1 MKENPPASLPPIK
14 ITITPDDFKD
24 ISDALKGLAED
35 DRRRLGDAIKDQEIK
50 NLPAADI
57 EFISIVAYFAK
68 ITTQQRDKKL
78 IKQTLFLDDPDIAYL
93 IATAAPP
100 DGIIKQITSYTITG
114 NAPETVKE
122 ASKPAETVDAEVIT
136 TPAAPKEPEQGE
148 LFPDLKPDP
157 PPTFTVDYDEKGIHS
172 DKANIP
178 ISKVSQKLTTIIVD
192 KIQPII
198 VSPRN
203 AKKQILTNVTL
214 SLELPEGVK
223 VRHPITFYDRIV
235 EDAIGNL
242 FEQDF
247 PKITP
252 EMVYRQINGL
262 SPDKPVSKTAAEKI
276 DRSIRR
282 LARTWIEIEYTEQA
296 QKMLKEPVKKAF
308 IGDVILPAKNVYI
321 QFANGTIKSG
331 WLVKELPQI
340 YNYSK
345 TVKQIA
351 TIPTALLDTT
361 QATRST
367 EEIIAARYYLIAQIE
382 RIRRKPD
389 NPKILFDSLFEA
401 IGDTTA
407 LENRVIKK
415 RRIDAI
421 TAILEHFKALQYIT
435 NFEITKERGGRID
448 GVIIAAPPK
457 QNAIEEK

>member
-1 MKENPPASLPPIK
+1 MKENPPANLPPIK

-24 ISDALKGLAED
+24 ISNALKGLAEET
-35 DRRRLGDAIKDQEIK
+35 RQRLSDAIRDQE
-50 NLPAADI
+50 LDSLTADDS
-57 EFISIVAYFAK
+57 EFIGIVAYFAK

-93 IATAAPP
+93 IETAAPP
-100 DGIIKQITSYTITG
+100 DGIIDHVTSYTITG
-114 NAPETVKE
+114 KAPKQDKAT
-122 ASKPAETVDAEVIT
+122 SDAETTEDTPT
-136 TPAAPKEPEQGE
+136 TPKEPEQGE
-148 LFPDLKPDP
+148 LFPDLEPDT
-157 PPTFTVDYDEKGIHS
+157 PPTFTVDYDEKRIHS
-172 DKANIP
+172 DKASIS
-178 ISKVSQKLTTIIVD
+178 ISKAAQVITQVVNKELTPIRVSSAT
-192 KIQPII
+192 
-198 VSPRN
+198 
-203 AKKQILTNVTL
+203 AKKQIDINVTL

-223 VRHPITFYDRIV
+223 VKHPITFYDRIV

-282 LARTWIEIEYTEQA
+282 LARTWIEIEFTEQA
-296 QKMLKEPVKKAF
+296 QKMLKEPVKKAL

-382 RIRRKPD
+382 RIKRKPD

-407 LENRVIKK
+407 LENREIK
-415 RRIDAI
+415 RRRIVAI

-435 NFEITKERGGRID
+435 DFEITKERGGRID
-448 GVIIAAPPK
+448 GVTITTPPK
-457 QNAIEEK
+457 QNAIEEKNTP

>member
-1 MKENPPASLPPIK
+1 MQEQKPATLPPIK
-14 ITITPDDFKD
+14 ITITPDDFRD
-24 ISDALKGLAED
+24 ISNALKELAED
-35 DRRRLGDAIKDQEIK
+35 DRRRLGDAIRDQEIA

-68 ITTQQRDKKL
+68 ITDQARDKKL
-78 IKQTLFLDDPDIAYL
+78 IKKTLFLDDPDIAYL

-214 SLELPEGVK
+214 SLELPEGAQIA
-223 VRHPITFYDRIV
+223 RPITFYDRMV

-242 FEQDF
+242 FDQGF
-247 PKITP
+247 SKITP
-252 EMVYRQINGL
+252 EMVYRQLNGT
-262 SPDKPVSKTAAEKI
+262 KGAKQVSATAAEKI

-282 LARTWIEIEYTEQA
+282 LARTWITIDFTEQLQA
-296 QKMLKEPVKKAF
+296 LTKDKLQKGEIQGNIVNANNILLK
-308 IGDVILPAKNVYI
+308 
-321 QFANGTIKSG
+321 FADGTVKSG
-331 WLVKELPQI
+331 WQI
-340 YNYSK
+340 KDAPKVYTYSK
-345 TVKQIA
+345 IIRQIA

-421 TAILEHFKALQYIT
+421 TAILEHFKAVQYIT

>member
-1 MKENPPASLPPIK
+1 MQEQTPATLPPIK
-14 ITITPDDFKD
+14 ITITPDDFRD
-24 ISDALKGLAED
+24 ISNALKGMSED
-35 DRRRLGDAIKDQEIK
+35 TRQRLSDAIREQDLT
-50 NLPAADI
+50 NLTAADI

-93 IATAAPP
+93 IETAAPP

-114 NAPETVKE
+114 NAPETVKKT
-122 ASKPAETVDAEVIT
+122 SKPAETVDAEVIT
-136 TPAAPKEPEQGE
+136 TPATTKEPEQGE
-148 LFPDLKPDP
+148 LFPDLEPDT
-157 PPTFTVDYDEKGIHS
+157 PPTFTVDYDEKRIHS
-172 DKANIP
+172 DKASIS
-178 ISKVSQKLTTIIVD
+178 ISKAAQVITQVVNKELTPIRVSSAT
-192 KIQPII
+192 
-198 VSPRN
+198 
-203 AKKQILTNVTL
+203 AKKQIDINVTL

-296 QKMLKEPVKKAF
+296 QKMLKEPVKKAL

-389 NPKILFDSLFEA
+389 KPKILFDSLFEA

-407 LENRVIKK
+407 LENREIK
-415 RRIDAI
+415 RRRIVAI
-421 TAILEHFKALQYIT
+421 TAILEHFKTLQYIT
-435 NFEITKERGGRID
+435 DFEITKERGGRID
-448 GVIIAAPPK
+448 GVIIKVPPK
-457 QNAIEEK
+457 QNAIEEN